1 MRKMVTIQLLA
12 LSFLFHSSTD
22 RSSADLLTRVSEN
35 YRNLRSFEFTGSLTA
50 TIPSAT
56 LRIEVQTVSAEAG
69 AEFIPEPTP
78 VLKYREAQSFRAV
91 KITDADGND
100 VTERTSDLRVRMP
113 MHWGAFQRI
122 NVGVKSTRELPSEVL
137 RVDDAPVECTV
148 VEVVYQRERKD
159 PEELTVKYWIDAK
172 RLMVLKE
179 EFAESQ
185 ENAGRSV
192 LWRWVYKVELI
203 KVNQPPPDW
212 LVEASTTNRNRPRPA
227 WVGRDAPDFTLPTLE
242 RDQVS
247 LSAMRG
253 KIVVLDFWASWCGP
267 CKEELPTVQ
276 RIADEYKAR
285 GIVVWGISDEKPLA
299 LQDWLA
305 RNHQKLQ
312 TLIDA
317 DRTISERYE
326 VEGIPA
332 LIVVGR
338 DGRILSYFTGTQ
350 SEESLRSAIE
360 IGLGTKQSNNK

>member
-1 MRKMVTIQLLA
+1 
-12 LSFLFHSSTD
+12 
-22 RSSADLLTRVSEN
+22 
-35 YRNLRSFEFTGSLTA
+35 
-50 TIPSAT
+50 
-56 LRIEVQTVSAEAG
+56 
-69 AEFIPEPTP
+69 
-78 VLKYREAQSFRAV
+78 
-91 KITDADGND
+91 
-100 VTERTSDLRVRMP
+100 
-113 MHWGAFQRI
+113 
-122 NVGVKSTRELPSEVL
+122 
-137 RVDDAPVECTV
+137 
-148 VEVVYQRERKD
+148 
-159 PEELTVKYWIDAK
+159 
-172 RLMVLKE
+172 
-179 EFAESQ
+179 
-185 ENAGRSV
+185 
-192 LWRWVYKVELI
+192 
-203 KVNQPPPDW
+203 
-212 LVEASTTNRNRPRPA
+212 
-227 WVGRDAPDFTLPTLE
+227 
-242 RDQVS
+242 
-247 LSAMRG
+247 MRG